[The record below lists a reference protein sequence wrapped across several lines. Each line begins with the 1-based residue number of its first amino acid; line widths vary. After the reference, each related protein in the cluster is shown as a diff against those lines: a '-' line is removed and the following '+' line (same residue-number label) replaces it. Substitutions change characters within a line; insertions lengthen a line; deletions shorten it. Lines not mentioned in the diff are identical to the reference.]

1 MYSDLESDYVN
12 PVEMCSK
19 LNPVSLARRPL
30 LNGKSLNQLLAFCI
44 VRHTRGD
51 PSWVLDRPI
60 PLVRTMV
67 VIPLECPPTLFE
79 CQEVRVS

>member
-19 LNPVSLARRPL
+19 LNPVSLARRL
-30 LNGKSLNQLLAFCI
+30 LLLGKSLNELLAFRI

-51 PSWVLDRPI
+51 PSRLLDRLI
-60 PLVRTMV
+60 PFVRTMGC
-67 VIPLECPPTLFE
+67 I
-79 CQEVRVS
+79 RS